1 MGWSYRVAVNITKT
15 YFMLSVSDMDQAVG
29 FYRDVIGLTVDFES
43 PFWSE
48 LHWRDATIAL
58 HGGGTDE
65 ERESGLGFHVTDLDA
80 ALAEMEPAGAQRGEE
95 QPRAVHAWSGWSIP
109 SGTGSRSEEASPRTA
124 AECRASAQGG
134 DPGRTTIAAP
144 PGSGH
149 RAARPPQ
156 LAGVSWSPPLLAG
169 NTRRRA

>member
-1 MGWSYRVAVNITKT
+1 MAIGQDLAFVGIGRHRCGVTGTGTMGWSYRVAVNITKT

-65 ERESGLGFHVTDLDA
+65 EHESGLGFHVTDLDA

-95 QPRAVHAWSGWSIP
+95 RTEGGARLVTVVDPFGNRLTFGGSI
-109 SGTGSRSEEASPRTA
+109 A
-124 AECRASAQGG
+124 
-134 DPGRTTIAAP
+134 
-144 PGSGH
+144 
-149 RAARPPQ
+149 
-156 LAGVSWSPPLLAG
+156 
-169 NTRRRA
+169 